1 MDPKCFVGGLT
12 EVGLAFLRS
21 ILFSSNSGVLE
32 AMENDAPL
40 PTSGAGAGA
49 GGDDLEWDEDDVSS
63 SLYDGSAV
71 GSEFQACIL
80 SVTTLLVTMSKLP
93 CPELGLAIRDMT
105 LIRLQEALTVLGLSA
120 SADDQPHHVLDLP
133 SSTSAASST
142 FPPSQNQCEV
152 WWWMDAAT
160 LFGVTASLADQSKQ
174 GIVVVRAIQAGCIQ
188 VLRCSKGAAAT
199 VHHACAVS
207 ALKAFGATAP
217 IMGAV
222 VQDSRR
228 VEEVK
233 SACDAVAYALE
244 LGLLHPAEEVK
255 IAASFPFTCFARILP
270 PEFLGAN
277 QGMLKCLSIPFLIP
291 PPQGEARNSHHQGLG
306 ATPLEKLYIGLTCFI
321 IPPSVR
327 LETLSD
333 ASARANAFRGLISPL
348 VDRIAEVSAVL
359 SAEASPQVCETAAAL
374 VLPLTVAFR
383 VLGRIYRYMA
393 SGCCIDGQ
401 KLLADV
407 AEPSIFIALIA
418 LVKPCWSIAAAG
430 NPEPLHAM
438 LWLAGGAIG
447 GLGKT
452 SFPSITLSI
461 MQEVLA
467 VGSQTPLSDSAVH
480 AISLRLLKSALK
492 TRFTSV
498 SSLLLDVAELSLDL
512 LSRSGD
518 VVAMEFM
525 AVCKE
530 LLGTHFGSFVRSR
543 FSESLGSVKQSV
555 NERSA
560 FLLYRLCAALCSLAM
575 HDTLM
580 LEVPVEAMKQMLKAN
595 ERHGLFKLEHFSPL
609 FVPLSE
615 SILRGLEGGEGSPL
629 GRGDAQGIAEALSKA
644 DPQMWAM
651 AVLPAFLSS
660 FTELDADAVATLLQY
675 GQTEWKMELI
685 FDVRYYR
692 AVNSK
697 CV

>member
-1 MDPKCFVGGLT
+1 
-12 EVGLAFLRS
+12 
-21 ILFSSNSGVLE
+21 
-32 AMENDAPL
+32 MENDTPPL
-40 PTSGAGAGA
+40 QTSGAGAGA
-49 GGDDLEWDEDDVSS
+49 GAGDDLEWDEDDVNSS
-63 SLYDGSAV
+63 FYDGSAV

-105 LIRLQEALTVLGLSA
+105 LTRLQEALTVLGLSS
-120 SADDQPHHVLDLP
+120 SADDQPPHHIVLDLP
-133 SSTSAASST
+133 SSTNVASST
-142 FPPSQNQCEV
+142 SPLRQNQREV

-160 LFGVTASLADQSKQ
+160 LFRIAASLADQSEQ
-174 GIVVVRAIQAGCIQ
+174 GMVVVRAIQTGCIQ
-188 VLRCSKGAAAT
+188 VLRCSNGASAT
-199 VHHACAVS
+199 AHHACAVS
-207 ALKAFGATAP
+207 ALKAFGAIAP
-217 IMGAV
+217 IMGAA

-233 SACDAVAYALE
+233 TACDAVAYVLE
-244 LGLLHPAEEVK
+244 LGLLHPADVVK
-255 IAASFPFTCFARILP
+255 VAASFPFTCFARILP
-270 PEFLGAN
+270 AEFLGAN
-277 QGMLKCLSIPFLIP
+277 QGMRKCLSIPFFISST
-291 PPQGEARNSHHQGLG
+291 QGQEPARNSRYQGLG

-333 ASARANAFRGLISPL
+333 ASARANAFRGLITHL
-348 VDRIAEVSAVL
+348 LHGIAEASAVL
-359 SAEASPQVCETAAAL
+359 SAETSPQVCETAAATL

-393 SGCCIDGQ
+393 SGYCIDGQ
-401 KLLADV
+401 KLLADL
-407 AEPSIFIALIA
+407 AQPSIFTALTA
-418 LVKPCWSIAAAG
+418 LAKPCWSIAAAG

-447 GLGKT
+447 GLGKA
-452 SFPSITLSI
+452 SSPSIPLSI
-461 MQEVLA
+461 VQKVLA
-467 VGSQTPLSDSAVH
+467 IGSETPLSDSTAH
-480 AISLRLLKSALK
+480 AISLRLFKSALK

-498 SSLLLDVAELSLDL
+498 PSSLYLDMAELSLGL
-512 LSRSGD
+512 LSRCGD

-525 AVCKE
+525 AVCE
-530 LLGTHFGSFVRSR
+530 DLLGTHFGSFVRSR
-543 FSESLGSVKQSV
+543 FNASLEAVKQPV

-560 FLLYRLCAALCSLAM
+560 FLLSQLCAALYSLAT

-595 ERHGLFKLEHFSPL
+595 ERHGLFKLEHFSPF

-615 SILRGLEGGEGSPL
+615 SILRGLEGGKGSPL

-651 AVLPAFLSS
+651 TVLPAFLSS
-660 FTELDADAVATLLQY
+660 FTELDADAVATLLHY
-675 GQTEWKMELI
+675 GQTEWTMELI
-685 FDVRYYR
+685 FDVQYYR
-692 AVNSK
+692 AIHSQ